1 MSLEKLVGLNDKHPR
16 SCFTYEGQPLRADVT
31 NTAWHTALRRAEI
44 KDFRS
49 DLGSA
54 ANRS

>member
-16 SCFTYEGQPLRADVT
+16 QPLRADVT